1 MPELAQL
8 TWLEAREA
16 IKACHVALLPVGSV
30 EQHGPHLPVAT
41 DSIIAQGIAARVAED
56 PRWLLL
62 PGLSVGVSHEHGQ
75 FWGTLT
81 VSAEG
86 LRDLTLATL
95 RSAAAHGISRFVL
108 VNGHGTNCAAL
119 DDAARLLRSD
129 GLPTYVFNWWQSIA
143 PTLASLHLR
152 PVDHAGPV
160 ETSLMLAI
168 DPRHVRSDR
177 LQEAG
182 RTSEWGAYVDGV
194 QVEFDAVRFSAQGNV
209 GDPRSASAATGRVL
223 LRDAVGAL
231 ARFCHWLADQA
242 DARLAP
248 TQHLP

>member
-8 TWLEAREA
+8 TWPEARDA
-16 IKACHVALLPVGSV
+16 IKRCLVALFPVGAV
-30 EQHGPHLPVAT
+30 EQHGPHLPLAT

-62 PGLSVGVSHEHGQ
+62 PGLSVGVSHEHAQ

-81 VSAEG
+81 VSAEE
-86 LRDLTLATL
+86 LRALTLATV
-95 RSAAAHGISRFVL
+95 RSAAAHGVSRFVL

-119 DDAARLLRSD
+119 DDAARVLRSD
-129 GLPTYVFNWWQSIA
+129 GLPTYVFNWWQAIA
-143 PTLASLHLR
+143 PTLASLSLR

-177 LQEAG
+177 LEEAG
-182 RTSEWGAYVDGV
+182 RASEWGAYVDGV
-194 QVEFDAVRFSAQGNV
+194 QVEFDAVRFSPEGNV
-209 GDPRSASAATGRVL
+209 GDPRNADAATGRAL
-223 LRDAVGAL
+223 LRDAAAAL
-231 ARFCHWLADQA
+231 ERFCRWLADQPG
-242 DARLAP
+242 ARLAP